1 MDASNPLVDFQGHIK
16 LVNAH
21 PNIIAAVQD
30 QLIKV
35 GLLNEPVT
43 GAITLG
49 TKKAFAK
56 FKELEYLEHSDIL
69 GVSTAKAL
77 LNATEKHDV
86 PRDQEKSN
94 TQLRTIR
101 MLEVGAVSSDQRI
114 YSGSHFTWGEFT
126 KGLTRIPENGTVVRN
141 LIKLAQHLDAAR
153 EFLGN
158 RPITLTSVYRP
169 LAVNRACG
177 GVSNSR
183 HIFGDAADIIVQGI
197 PPHEVYRKLDAWHGD
212 KGGLGNSS
220 TFTHI
225 DLRSYRARWAYGNA

>member
-77 LNATEKHDV
+77 INATENHDI
-86 PRDQEKSN
+86 PQDKEKPS
-94 TQLRTIR
+94 TQLKTVRIF
-101 MLEVGAVSSDQRI
+101 EVGAVSSVQKI
-114 YSGSHFTWGEFT
+114 YPGSHFTWGEFT
-126 KGLTRIPENGTVVRN
+126 KGLTRIPENATVVRN

-158 RPITLTSVYRP
+158 RPITLTSGYRP

-197 PPHEVYRKLDAWHGD
+197 PPHEIYKRLDAWHGD